1 MSDRLN
7 DRAVGDESP
16 HGPSVGG
23 PAIGGT
29 AVGDHPAVL
38 TAETRE
44 KIAAE
49 VRRFPQRRT
58 ALLPALK
65 HAQAQVGWLPPAVV
79 SLVAELVG
87 VSHASAN
94 ELASFYSMLRLRP
107 GGRTRVE
114 VCVQLPCALAGG
126 EKLLQVLAEG
136 LGIAPGEVT
145 PDGRVELLRTSECFG
160 ACHRAP
166 MCRVGDEYRENLTP
180 EAARRLLD
188 ELGAGTLVD
197 EPGSSN
203 CQESAA
209 SPRGAG

>member
-7 DRAVGDESP
+7 DRTVRDESP
-16 HGPSVGG
+16 HGPSL
-23 PAIGGT
+23 GGT
-29 AVGDHPAVL
+29 AVSDHPAVL

-65 HAQAQVGWLPPAVV
+65 HAQAQVGWLPPEVI
-79 SLVAELVG
+79 SQVAELVG

-145 PDGRVELLRTSECFG
+145 PDGRVELLRTAECFG

-180 EAARRLLD
+180 EATRRLLE
-188 ELGAGTLVD
+188 ELGAGTFQSV
-197 EPGSSN
+197 G
-203 CQESAA
+203 ESA
-209 SPRGAG
+209 PRP

>member
-1 MSDRLN
+1 MADRWLLL
-7 DRAVGDESP
+7 P
-16 HGPSVGG
+16 
-23 PAIGGT
+23 
-29 AVGDHPAVL
+29 
-38 TAETRE
+38 ETRDR
-44 KIAAE
+44 IAAE

-65 HAQAQVGWLPPAVV
+65 HAQAQIGWLPPEAIAE
-79 SLVAELVG
+79 VAELVG

-94 ELASFYSMLRLRP
+94 ELATFYAMLRSRP

-145 PDGRVELLRTSECFG
+145 PDGRVELIRTSECFG

-166 MCRVGDEYRENLTP
+166 MCRVDDEYRENLTP
-180 EAARRLLD
+180 ESTRRLLE
-188 ELGAGTLVD
+188 ELGAGRFGQ
-197 EPGSSN
+197 EPAPSREQG
-203 CQESAA
+203 AA
-209 SPRGAG
+209 